1 MAHDQVC
8 TVEEVEE
15 CTVEP
20 VEKCSKEPKK
30 NCDTVENE
38 VHISPGPDIESFVL
52 FFVCYFVGLHSHR
65 EGSVR

>member
-1 MAHDQVC
+1 MAPDQVC

-20 VEKCSKEPKK
+20 VEKCSQEPKK

-38 VHISPGPDIESFVL
+38 VHISSGPDI
-52 FFVCYFVGLHSHR
+52 
-65 EGSVR
+65 

>member
-1 MAHDQVC
+1 MLHHQKHHDITNRPIIPTLQVC

-38 VHISPGPDIESFVL
+38 VYISSGPDI
-52 FFVCYFVGLHSHR
+52 
-65 EGSVR
+65 